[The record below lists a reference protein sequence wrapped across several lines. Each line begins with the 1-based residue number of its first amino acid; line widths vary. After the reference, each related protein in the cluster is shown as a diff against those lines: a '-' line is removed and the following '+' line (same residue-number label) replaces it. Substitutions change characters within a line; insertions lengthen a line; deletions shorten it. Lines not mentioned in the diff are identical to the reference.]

1 MISKTQFITLIEG
14 MKKQVEFDRKF
25 NSCFSQLNSSYTVV
39 ELSKDLDNAIFKV
52 IEEDFTGTASDI
64 LCNYLYMDEKSF
76 EVTIDFYDYD
86 FEINEVGDLYDVF
99 VEYFSN
105 NPTNK

>member
-52 IEEDFTGTASDI
+52 IEEDLNFNFQSKEVAMK
-64 LCNYLYMDEKSF
+64 YF
-76 EVTIDFYDYD
+76 E
-86 FEINEVGDLYDVF
+86 NK
-99 VEYFSN
+99 FS
-105 NPTNK
+105 